1 MILNIYKHVCDEH
14 AELKVGDTVKLT
26 AQIAGSDSG
35 FVPDGLLLFESKT
48 STDYHEEMNAI
59 VFEDWFQKILTLV
72 EPNSVVVM
80 DNASYHSRREERLP
94 TTSWRKAN
102 IQNWL
107 SEKGISYD
115 DGMVKTELMCLVKLH
130 KQNYLKYAVDEMA
143 KAAGVTVLRLPP
155 YHCELNPIELIWA
168 YNSIVVEN
176 SKEISTKNIS
186 AITESYKFLDKF
198 LQSKNYLAGSSLTV
212 ADLCCVATVSTAT
225 IITPISTEKYP
236 NLSTWY
242 RTCKNLPFY
251 EETNGAGL
259 NKLDALVELKL
270 GRPRTKDFCE

>member
-1 MILNIYKHVCDEH
+1 MCKRGSWSVSAFWVYRVWERNHPGPEMEWRRFLKYFTGICGYFGKRKKQNREQM
-14 AELKVGDTVKLT
+14 ELKAPLFIQRRITGLTSKSSDTEIHHKT
-26 AQIAGSDSG
+26 D
-35 FVPDGLLLFESKT
+35 LFIK
-48 STDYHEEMNAI
+48 
-59 VFEDWFQKILTLV
+59 
-72 EPNSVVVM
+72 
-80 DNASYHSRREERLP
+80 
-94 TTSWRKAN
+94 
-102 IQNWL
+102 
-107 SEKGISYD
+107 
-115 DGMVKTELMCLVKLH
+115 
-130 KQNYLKYAVDEMA
+130 
-143 KAAGVTVLRLPP
+143 
-155 YHCELNPIELIWA
+155 
-168 YNSIVVEN
+168 NSIVVEN

-198 LQSKNYLAGSSLTV
+198 LQSKNYLAGPSLTV

>member
-1 MILNIYKHVCDEH
+1 MSLKLYCNDMSPPSRAVLMTAGALALQMDLHQVNIYGKDLDTDFLKINPQHSVPTLVDGDFTIWDSH
-14 AELKVGDTVKLT
+14 AIVGYLVG
-26 AQIAGSDSG
+26 QHGSDDLYPKETKPRASVDQFLHFDSG
-35 FVPDGLLLFESKT
+35 
-48 STDYHEEMNAI
+48 
-59 VFEDWFQKILTLV
+59 
-72 EPNSVVVM
+72 
-80 DNASYHSRREERLP
+80 
-94 TTSWRKAN
+94 
-102 IQNWL
+102 
-107 SEKGISYD
+107 
-115 DGMVKTELMCLVKLH
+115 
-130 KQNYLKYAVDEMA
+130 
-143 KAAGVTVLRLPP
+143 VLYPRV
-155 YHCELNPIELIWA
+155 NTII
-168 YNSIVVEN
+168 NSIVVEN

-186 AITESYKFLDKF
+186 AITESYKFLDTF
-198 LQSKNYLAGSSLTV
+198 LQSKNYLAGPSLTV